1 MFEPCVLGVDPGI
14 ASTGLAAV
22 GRRQRRAILL
32 WTETV
37 RTPAGL
43 AEAARLR
50 TIHEAVRAA
59 IATHRPSS
67 VAVERVAWNTNQV
80 SALRVARATGVV
92 LLAAA
97 EAGLTVEEYGP
108 LEVKMAVTGSGTAD
122 KAAGPRRARR
132 AARPPGR
139 PAADGRGRRGRH
151 RALPPVA
158 DGAAARRAGCGAAVI
173 AFLEGELA
181 DKGAGRVVVAV
192 HGVGYDV
199 QVPASTI
206 ARLPGVGERARLL
219 TRLHVRDDG
228 MTLFG
233 FATADERTLFDLLV
247 TVTGVGPKVA
257 LSFLSVL
264 SPEAIRRAVAAGDV
278 AALTIVPGVGKKVA
292 QRVVLDLKTSW
303 AARGCRSPAR
313 SPTCARHS
321 CRSD

>member
-22 GRRQRRAILL
+22 GRRQRRAVLL

-50 TIHEAVRAA
+50 TIHEAVRVA

-122 KAAGPRRARR
+122 KAQVRGALAALHGLRDVPRQPDAADAVAIALCHLSQTALRR
-132 AARPPGR
+132 AAR
-139 PAADGRGRRGRH
+139 A
-151 RALPPVA
+151 
-158 DGAAARRAGCGAAVI
+158 
-173 AFLEGELA
+173 
-181 DKGAGRVVVAV
+181 
-192 HGVGYDV
+192 
-199 QVPASTI
+199 
-206 ARLPGVGERARLL
+206 VGE
-219 TRLHVRDDG
+219 
-228 MTLFG
+228 
-233 FATADERTLFDLLV
+233 
-247 TVTGVGPKVA
+247 P
-257 LSFLSVL
+257 
-264 SPEAIRRAVAAGDV
+264 
-278 AALTIVPGVGKKVA
+278 
-292 QRVVLDLKTSW
+292 
-303 AARGCRSPAR
+303 
-313 SPTCARHS
+313 
-321 CRSD
+321 